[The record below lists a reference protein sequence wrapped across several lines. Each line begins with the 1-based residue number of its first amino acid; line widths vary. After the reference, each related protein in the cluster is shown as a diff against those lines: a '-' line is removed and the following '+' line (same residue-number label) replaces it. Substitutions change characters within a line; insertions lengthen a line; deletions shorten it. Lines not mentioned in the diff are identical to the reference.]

1 MLRPTL
7 ALLFLFACK
16 QPQKECPPPVQ
27 CPPASAAVV
36 SDAAATVDAGPP
48 PNVVQTEMRILT
60 DIMETTIRG
69 IGNNDVRGIAEQLH
83 KLHAAK
89 EATGAAV
96 KGGTYKL
103 PKNPDQLATFEQ
115 MDEAFHKQ
123 LGALVTASSKNDVP
137 AAANALS
144 EIVKGCPGC
153 HATFRPDAPKP

>member
-1 MLRPTL
+1 MLRPTI
-7 ALLFLFACK
+7 ALLFIVACK
-16 QPQKECPPPVQ
+16 QPQKECPPVQ
-27 CPPASAAVV
+27 CPPAPAVAVSA
-36 SDAAATVDAGPP
+36 DAAAPDAGPP

-60 DIMETTIRG
+60 DIVEATVRG
-69 IGNNDVRGIAEQLH
+69 IGNNDVRGIDEQLH

-103 PKNPDQLATFEQ
+103 PKNPDQLAAFEQ

-123 LGALVTASSKNDVP
+123 LGALVSASSKNDVP

-144 EIVKGCPGC
+144 EIVKGCPSC
-153 HATFRPDAPKP
+153 HATFRP